1 MVSPLRLLIFGRQG
15 SGKGT
20 QSSRLA
26 AHYGIPHIS
35 TGDMLRAAVAS
46 GSDLGLQVQ
55 SIMSDGGLVS
65 DELKEGVVRDR
76 LGEDDAAAGFLLDG
90 YPRTPGQAAYLEG
103 LLAPAGVTLALNLD
117 VDNDVV
123 VDRITRRR
131 VCESCGSTYALGE
144 PAADSG
150 TCTKCGGSV
159 VQREDDTEVAV
170 RKRLSLYEDQTAPLL
185 AFFEDK
191 GRLVT
196 VDGVGDPDDIAVS
209 LIAAIDA
216 GR

>member
-65 DELKEGVVRDR
+65 DELMEGVVRDR

-90 YPRTPGQAAYLEG
+90 YPRTLGQAAYLEG

-144 PAADSG
+144 PAWNQVKC
-150 TCTKCGGSV
+150 CTLFVLFEGV
-159 VQREDDTEVAV
+159 LVEHQRFVGATINKF
-170 RKRLSLYEDQTAPLL
+170 KRNPV
-185 AFFEDK
+185 
-191 GRLVT
+191 GR
-196 VDGVGDPDDIAVS
+196 
-209 LIAAIDA
+209 
-216 GR
+216 